1 MSFPDFRMRRIG
13 LTAAAAVTALTMVT
27 AAAAQS
33 MVVRSTGP
41 SAAKYPTG
49 ARLKSSD
56 KLTLVAGDRIV
67 LMQSGKTRT
76 LSGPGTFGATGPVQA
91 SQSLGGHVPRMPAQ
105 GPNFRARG
113 GFSRGPDAPTP
124 AELPPPQ

>member
-1 MSFPDFRMRRIG
+1 
-13 LTAAAAVTALTMVT
+13 MVT

-41 SAAKYPTG
+41 SAAKYPTC

-76 LSGPGTFGATGPVQA
+76 LSGPGTFGAPGTVQA
-91 SQSLGGHVPRMPAQ
+91 SQSLGGHVSRLLAN
-105 GPNFRARG
+105 GPPMRSRG
-113 GFSRGPDAPTP
+113 GVSPGPAAPTP
-124 AELPPPQ
+124 PALHEPHPSPRRPPDG

>member
-13 LTAAAAVTALTMVT
+13 LTAAAAVAALTMVT

-67 LMQSGKTRT
+67 LMQSGNARP

-91 SQSLGGHVPRMPAQ
+91 RKSPRRHYTRTTAQ
-105 GPNFRARG
+105 GPKNRAPAG
-113 GFSRGPDAPTP
+113 ICRGP
-124 AELPPPQ
+124 

>member
-1 MSFPDFRMRRIG
+1 MSFPDFRMRRLG
-13 LTAAAAVTALTMVT
+13 LTAAAAVAALTMVT

-56 KLTLVAGDRIV
+56 KLTLVAGDRLA
-67 LMQSGKTRT
+67 LMQSGKPRT
-76 LSGPGTFGATGPVQA
+76 MSGPGTFGAPGTVQA
-91 SQSLGGHVPRMPAQ
+91 SLSTGGHVPRLRI
-105 GPNFRARG
+105 GRAEGRERVG
-113 GFSRGPDAPTP
+113 Q
-124 AELPPPQ
+124 EV

>member
-13 LTAAAAVTALTMVT
+13 LTAAAAVAALTMVT

-49 ARLKSSD
+49 ARLQSSD

-67 LMQSGKTRT
+67 LMQSGKPRT
-76 LSGPGTFGATGPVQA
+76 LSGPGTLCATDTVQA
-91 SQSLGGHVPRMPAQ
+91 SHSLEIRTA
-105 GPNFRARG
+105 
-113 GFSRGPDAPTP
+113 SC
-124 AELPPPQ
+124 

>member
-1 MSFPDFRMRRIG
+1 MSFPDFRMRRLG
-13 LTAAAAVTALTMVT
+13 LTAAAAVAALTMVT

-49 ARLKSSD
+49 ARLKSTD

-67 LMQSGKTRT
+67 LMQSGKTRPP
-76 LSGPGTFGATGPVQA
+76 SCPGTFGPTGTVQA
-91 SQSLGGHVPRMPAQ
+91 SQSHGGNAPPLLAK
-105 GPNFRARG
+105 GPPLRARG
-113 GFSRGPDAPTP
+113 GF
-124 AELPPPQ
+124 